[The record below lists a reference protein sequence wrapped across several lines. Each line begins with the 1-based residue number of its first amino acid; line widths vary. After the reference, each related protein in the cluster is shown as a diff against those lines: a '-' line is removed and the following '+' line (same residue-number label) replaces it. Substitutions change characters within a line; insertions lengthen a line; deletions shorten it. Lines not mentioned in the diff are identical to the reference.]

1 MNKEFYLESDKKN
14 IFKLIISIE
23 ENKLILVAKN
33 EEKLVQKIYDNS
45 LTLEE
50 MQNQKLF
57 NEYETIEE
65 IFETIN
71 DYISISYNF
80 NLYPFI
86 IEETNQIYL
95 IIPYKLGKIKE
106 IKFVLFEK
114 EKNINEII
122 NEIIYKIN
130 NLENNNDINKINEQI
145 IDIKKNIN
153 NIKNKYEQYENEN
166 NNKFKD
172 LEKKYDELKNEFN
185 LYKKENQKNL
195 NNIFE
200 IINKNYK
207 NDKIDKIP
215 KIINDNLYNNFKCL
229 NFVNKDEY
237 ELIYNWFDNNNNIKF
252 NLLYKATKDGDD
264 TKYFHKNCDNKGA
277 TITFIKTDKGRIGGY
292 TSISFKQNLEWDNDQ
307 NAFIFNL
314 DNKKKYEIKNKK
326 NDCII
331 WQAPK
336 LGPCFGC
343 YAIIIENNCLSNN
356 ISYCDSVDF
365 NFIDNLNLFEETGK
379 TKFKVIDYEVY
390 SIKL

>member
-71 DYISISYNF
+71 DYISISKNF

-106 IKFVLFEK
+106 IKFALFEK

-130 NLENNNDINKINEQI
+130 NLENNSDINKINEQI
-145 IDIKKNIN
+145 IDIKNNVK

-166 NNKFKD
+166 KNKFKD

-200 IINKNYK
+200 IINKNYN
-207 NDKIDKIP
+207 NDKIVKIP
-215 KIINDNLYNNFKCL
+215 KIINDNLYDNFKCL

-292 TSISFKQNLEWDNDQ
+292 TSISFQQNYKWYNDQ

-314 DNKKKYEIKNKK
+314 DNKKNV
-326 NDCII
+326 CII

-356 ISYCDSVDF
+356 DSLCNSKDF
-365 NFIDNLNLFEETGK
+365 NFIDNLNLFEEKGK
-379 TKFKVIDYEVY
+379 TNFKVIDYEVY

>member
-1 MNKEFYLESDKKN
+1 M
-14 IFKLIISIE
+14 
-23 ENKLILVAKN
+23 
-33 EEKLVQKIYDNS
+33 
-45 LTLEE
+45 
-50 MQNQKLF
+50 
-57 NEYETIEE
+57 
-65 IFETIN
+65 
-71 DYISISYNF
+71 
-80 NLYPFI
+80 
-86 IEETNQIYL
+86 
-95 IIPYKLGKIKE
+95 GKIKE

-130 NLENNNDINKINEQI
+130 NLENNNDINKFNEQI
-145 IDIKKNIN
+145 IDIKNNIN

-166 NNKFKD
+166 NNKIKD

-200 IINKNYK
+200 IINKNYN
-207 NDKIDKIP
+207 NDKIVKIP
-215 KIINDNLYNNFKCL
+215 KIINDKLYDNFKCL

-252 NLLYKATKDGDD
+252 NLLYKATKDGDN

-292 TSISFKQNLEWDNDQ
+292 TSISFQGYLKWDIDP

-314 DNKKKYEIKNKK
+314 DNKKKYEIKKNKK
-326 NDCII
+326 NDGII
-331 WQAPK
+331 WQAPD

-343 YAIIIENNCLSNN
+343 YALIIKSNKDNC
-356 ISYCDSVDF
+356 ISKNSYSEPTDF
-365 NFIDNLNLFEETGK
+365 NFKDNLNLFEEKGK
-379 TKFKVIDYEVY
+379 TYFKVIDYEVY